1 MFFEGPKNLFNEWKW
16 NTFHEETQ
24 CTLQW
29 PWSRRSTSV
38 GGDFVKQY
46 KRLADCEKH
55 ISATF
60 FPEGGIDCL
69 PGLGRQCA
77 RGGRGLSLPTSPINT
92 RSFTC
97 RHLEAE
103 RHGGNLVVLVSNQK
117 TTFGS
122 PLHLPVLN
130 LFWLNLVRRERRGNC
145 RRDKKNGGESLGW
158 AEQRWLDVGE
168 QAWDAV
174 WSIRQLL

>member
-1 MFFEGPKNLFNEWKW
+1 MSNNIKGWLIA
-16 NTFHEETQ
+16 
-24 CTLQW
+24 
-29 PWSRRSTSV
+29 RS
-38 GGDFVKQY
+38 
-46 KRLADCEKH
+46 
-55 ISATF
+55 I
-60 FPEGGIDCL
+60 FPLLSFQKVVLIGL

-130 LFWLNLVRRERRGNC
+130 LFWLNLVRRERRGEIVDEI
-145 RRDKKNGGESLGW
+145 RRMVARASGGQSSDGLMLVRGMQFDQSDSCFKTAARSCKLAAAMSSGRRSRLPAELSKNSHRRAGDYHG
-158 AEQRWLDVGE
+158 
-168 QAWDAV
+168 
-174 WSIRQLL
+174 

>member
-1 MFFEGPKNLFNEWKW
+1 MSNNIKGWLIA
-16 NTFHEETQ
+16 
-24 CTLQW
+24 
-29 PWSRRSTSV
+29 RS
-38 GGDFVKQY
+38 
-46 KRLADCEKH
+46 
-55 ISATF
+55 I
-60 FPEGGIDCL
+60 FPLLSFQKVVLIGL

-130 LFWLNLVRRERRGNC
+130 LFWLNLVRKERRGDC

-174 WSIRQLL
+174 